1 MCNVKLKGEATPKI
15 GSLGQGISL
24 IQHCILGTSPTMG
37 FTHHKTV
44 GEHYHEFTICKDLLK
59 ISSVFGGNVQEFV
72 YKRLLFSPMKISHF
86 EILGL
91 FFSFFGG
98 VKLDK

>member
-24 IQHCILGTSPTMG
+24 IQPCILGMSPTMG
-37 FTHHKTV
+37 FTHHKTLS
-44 GEHYHEFTICKDLLK
+44 ELYHEFNTCKDLLN

-72 YKRLLFSPMKISHF
+72 YKRLL
-86 EILGL
+86 L
-91 FFSFFGG
+91 
-98 VKLDK
+98 